1 MQHLL
6 KVRDVLL
13 HNYTSFTFND
23 DFFCNLFTISF
34 IVKIPNPLVKDLKLT
49 YSYEDFELKKLLFN
63 VIGVLSKDPC
73 AVEVSCNRTEDTVGK
88 KKKGAKESQ
97 EYYLAVHLA

>member
-1 MQHLL
+1 M
-6 KVRDVLL
+6 
-13 HNYTSFTFND
+13 
-23 DFFCNLFTISF
+23 
-34 IVKIPNPLVKDLKLT
+34 KIPNPLVKGLKLT

-73 AVEVSCNRTEDTVGK
+73 AVQVSCNRTQHTVSGEK
-88 KKKGAKESQ
+88 KRSKESQ